1 MKKTFSI
8 LIILRNE
15 KGKIGSDGRCP
26 LNVQVTINS
35 VAKKFYIGQKI
46 HPKDWD
52 SKKRCCIG
60 KGFGQLN
67 LLLDDITSNL
77 RKFCYTK
84 IANGEPL
91 THEIVKDYYKGV
103 NVNCFYKVF
112 DKVFEIK
119 KKKLS
124 EASIYKYELLRRN
137 LKEFKS
143 RLDVSQIDL
152 FFIEKFENFLEA
164 KGAGVH
170 GTCSNHTK
178 LNAIINLAVKHKL
191 MKENPYVL
199 KDYKVNSKKM
209 NFLTPNELVKFSKID
224 TTNDLGLKLTKDRF
238 LFSCYTGLSHVDVN
252 NLKIENIDLEKGAI
266 ITNRQKTG
274 KLVKIPLNKKIRLL
288 IVRYYAGK
296 SKEDFLFPNVTNQND
311 NRRLKVLGESI
322 NLKFGLCFHDARH
335 TFGSLMV
342 NVHKA
347 PITMVKELMGHSD
360 ISITGGYANTNFS
373 MLKEAM
379 KKMD

>member
-1 MKKTFSI
+1 MKKSFSI
-8 LIILRNE
+8 IIILR
-15 KGKIGSDGRCP
+15 KDKMGVDGKCP

-35 VAKKFYIGQKI
+35 KVMKLPIGQRI
-46 HPKDWD
+46 NPKDWD
-52 SKKRCCIG
+52 CKNHCCIG
-60 KGFGQLN
+60 KGFGELKI
-67 LLLDDITSNL
+67 LLDETANRL
-77 RKFCYTK
+77 RKFCLTK
-84 IANGEPL
+84 IANEEPL
-91 THEIVKDYYKGV
+91 NFDLIKDFHNGI
-103 NVNCFYKVF
+103 NLNCFYKVF

-143 RLDVSQIDL
+143 RIDVSQIDL
-152 FFIEKFENFLEA
+152 FFVEKFENFLEA
-164 KGAGVH
+164 KGCGVH

-199 KDYKVNSKKM
+199 KEYKVNSKKM
-209 NFLTPNELVKFSKID
+209 NFLTSQELLNFSKID
-224 TTNDLGLKLTKDRF
+224 VSEDLGLKLTKDRF
-238 LFSCYTGLSHVDVN
+238 LFSCYTGLCHTDVN
-252 NLKIENIDLEKGAI
+252 NLKIDNIDLEKGAI
-266 ITNRQKTG
+266 ITERQKTG
-274 KLVKIPLNKKIRLL
+274 KIVKIPLNKKIRFL

-296 SKEDFLFPNVTNQND
+296 RKDDLLFPSVANQND
-311 NRRLKVLGESI
+311 NRRLKVLGEKI

-342 NVHKA
+342 NVYKT
-347 PITMVKELMGHSD
+347 PITVVKELMGHSD
-360 ISITGGYANTNFS
+360 ISTTGIYANTNFS
-373 MLKEAM
+373 MLKEEM